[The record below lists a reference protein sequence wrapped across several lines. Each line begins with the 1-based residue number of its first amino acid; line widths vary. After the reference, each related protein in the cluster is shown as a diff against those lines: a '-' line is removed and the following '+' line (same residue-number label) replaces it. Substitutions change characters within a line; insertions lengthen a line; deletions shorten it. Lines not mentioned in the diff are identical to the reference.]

1 MYFFATDKYL
11 KKPTK
16 RDKTLRF
23 NLICSPVQ
31 VDAPTFT
38 MNSHSENRVPLWI
51 DNEPVHTNV
60 EFLVTNSATGKSISA
75 SAALPEHV
83 DRVVKSSYRAFAQWS
98 RTTIWQRRD
107 LLLKAAKLL
116 EERRREIESILKVRR
131 STIIFKFVNNRV

>member
-1 MYFFATDKYL
+1 
-11 KKPTK
+11 
-16 RDKTLRF
+16 
-23 NLICSPVQ
+23 
-31 VDAPTFT
+31 
-38 MNSHSENRVPLWI
+38 MNSPSENRVPLWI
-51 DNEPVHTNV
+51 DNESVHTNV
-60 EFLVTNSATGKSISA
+60 EFQVTNSATGKSISA

-131 STIIFKFVNNRV
+131 RTIISKL

>member
-1 MYFFATDKYL
+1 
-11 KKPTK
+11 
-16 RDKTLRF
+16 
-23 NLICSPVQ
+23 
-31 VDAPTFT
+31 
-38 MNSHSENRVPLWI
+38 MNSPNDNKVPLWI

-83 DRVVKSSYRAFAQWS
+83 DRVVESSYRAFAQWS

-116 EERRREIESILKVRR
+116 EERRREIERILRVSKRSI
-131 STIIFKFVNNRV
+131 I